1 MPKQKSF
8 PKSLLIKSYN
18 IADFFFFNFN
28 FSRSLLVFLL
38 RSNFVSIYS
47 PGDIK
52 SLLDCSSV
60 HSVRSSVVS
69 VLVLLCESFVFLNT

>member
-1 MPKQKSF
+1 M
-8 PKSLLIKSYN
+8 
-18 IADFFFFNFN
+18 
-28 FSRSLLVFLL
+28 FLL